1 MGRCTGHLETEWEG
15 FLPARVRLSSPLGD
29 SPGGDTHLIGTPG
42 ERGLPSIMA
51 PLWGPGGPPG
61 GAGGLKVA
69 DPLLAVTPQGVSCW
83 QAVLAV
89 HPGTS
94 ARSWQVK
101 PGGVLGGRGV
111 TRSHNMHS
119 IGGRAGGAAGTTLEA
134 YRWGPASLQPPNLEE
149 NSAGAP
155 APGGPNNCKR
165 PTDQQEW
172 ARQCAVGTA
181 LSGRLSWTHAQLG
194 GSWGFEIHL
203 CIQEALNMAFLF
215 PDMAQ
220 RNRAPIVGHGGGL
233 CVWRGLFPRG
243 PHGAHTLAWGL
254 TDGLSG
260 QGDARTEAWL
270 RGGSGV

>member
-1 MGRCTGHLETEWEG
+1 MGRIPPGACEVVQPVRGQPWWGHAPHRHPWGEG
-15 FLPARVRLSSPLGD
+15 AALHHGSSLGPWRPPWGCGGAQGSRSPAGGHTPGCELLAGCACCL
-29 SPGGDTHLIGTPG
+29 PGGQCPV
-42 ERGLPSIMA
+42 MA
-51 PLWGPGGPPG
+51 GQAWRCPWGPRSYQ
-61 GAGGLKVA
+61 
-69 DPLLAVTPQGVSCW
+69 VTQH
-83 QAVLAV
+83 AF
-89 HPGTS
+89 H
-94 ARSWQVK
+94 
-101 PGGVLGGRGV
+101 
-111 TRSHNMHS
+111 
-119 IGGRAGGAAGTTLEA
+119 GGRAGGAAGTTLEA

-155 APGGPNNCKR
+155 APGGPNDCKR

-243 PHGAHTLAWGL
+243 PHGAHTLAWAL